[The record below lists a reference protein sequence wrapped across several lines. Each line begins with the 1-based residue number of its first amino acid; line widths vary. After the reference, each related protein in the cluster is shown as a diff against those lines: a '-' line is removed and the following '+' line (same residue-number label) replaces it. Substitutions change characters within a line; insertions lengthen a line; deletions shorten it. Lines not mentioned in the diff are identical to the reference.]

1 MIEEHAEEVDEFFK
15 ESGGANMKELSE
27 EAIKKKVKETS
38 DFLNANKIEIKP
50 VSYKEAIKQCYK
62 RISEKA
68 RRLRR

>member
-1 MIEEHAEEVDEFFK
+1 
-15 ESGGANMKELSE
+15 MKELSE